1 MKKLY
6 DVEVYKNVFLCTIMD
21 FDTKE
26 KITWEISGRKND
38 LEAIKEFFNTFKG
51 FLISFNGIHYD
62 NCIILYLLNTKFTTV
77 GEFLLKVKSW
87 SDHIITTERWWLD
100 RSLTKYKYHNRWIDV
115 DLFLYWAKSLRI
127 SKKISLKGLAIQLGY
142 HTVQELPFEPSMEL
156 NYTQIDELIHYNRV
170 HDIDILELLLLTF
183 EEKTKVSVG
192 NLGTVELRRYVSS
205 KYNLNAYSWDV
216 PKIASE
222 ILLIDYCNAERL
234 DPRDVRNTRHF
245 YGSKLPLPII
255 DFKLKQ
261 FKSLYEEM
269 SKAEMS
275 FDKEIVLLENNT
287 TIKLVYGKG
296 GIHSVNKNETYEED
310 NNNYIVTSDAASMY
324 PNGMIN
330 HQLFR
335 FKSVLERFTSIKN
348 ERIEAKK
355 NKEKSKDA
363 LFKLILN
370 GTSGLLD
377 QEYSWLYY
385 PEGAMKLRLLGQ
397 LVITLVIERLV
408 IAGFQVLSAN
418 TDGIECLVPKNRLEE
433 YYAIVNQVGKE
444 VNLDFEHQKY
454 RKIVY
459 ANVNN
464 YIALTEDNKIKQKG
478 SYFLTEPELGNSVD
492 YLVIPKALKAWYIDG
507 QKPEEFVMNHKN
519 ILDFCCSQKVDK
531 SYSIMWTD
539 SNFVSKQQQR
549 LNRYYAS
556 TKGGYIYKVRDG
568 KQNHLFKQSGVTIY
582 NNHNP
587 DVFPTDINYNF
598 YISQIRTII
607 NEIKRYNQLE
617 LFN

>member
-1 MKKLY
+1 MKILY
-6 DVEVYKNVFLCTIMD
+6 DVEVYKNVFLCTIMNY
-21 FDTKE
+21 DTNE
-26 KITWEISGRKND
+26 KTIWEISTRKND
-38 LEAIKEFFNTFKG
+38 LEQVKEFFNTFKG
-51 FLISFNGIHYD
+51 FLVSFNGIHYD
-62 NCIILYLLNTKFTTV
+62 NCIILYLISIKFTTV
-77 GEFLLKVKSW
+77 EEFLLKIKAW
-87 SDHIITTERWWLD
+87 SDHIITTERWWSD
-100 RSLTKYKYHNRWIDV
+100 RSLSKYKYHNRWIDV

-142 HTVQELPFEPSMEL
+142 HTVQELPFDPGMEL
-156 NYTQIDELIHYNRV
+156 NYDQIDELAHYNSV
-170 HDIDILELLLLTF
+170 HDIDILKLLLETF

-192 NLGTVELRRYVSS
+192 NLGTVDLRQYVSS
-205 KYNLNAYSWDV
+205 KYHVNAYSWDV

-234 DPRDVRNTRHF
+234 DPKEVRNTRHT
-245 YGSKLPLPII
+245 YGAKLPLPAM

-269 SKAEMS
+269 SKAERS
-275 FDKEIVLLENNT
+275 FDKEIVLLEGNT
-287 TIKLVYGKG
+287 AIKLTYGKG
-296 GIHSVNKNETYEED
+296 GIHSVNRNETYEED
-310 NNNYIVTSDAASMY
+310 NLNYILTSDASSMY

-335 FKSVLERFTSIKN
+335 FNSVLKRFTEMKD
-348 ERIEAKK
+348 ERVEAKK

-408 IAGFQVLSAN
+408 LAGFQVLSAN
-418 TDGIECLVPKNRLEE
+418 TDGIECIVPKNRLEE
-433 YYAIVNQVGKE
+433 YYQIVNQVGTE
-444 VNLDFEHQKY
+444 TNLNFEHQKY
-454 RKIVY
+454 KKIVY

-492 YLVIPKALKAWYIDG
+492 YLVIPKALQAWYIDG
-507 QKPEEFVMNHKN
+507 VKPEDFVVNHKN
-519 ILDFCCSQKVDK
+519 VLDFCCSQKVDK
-531 SYSIMWTD
+531 SYHIMWTD
-539 SNFVSKQQQR
+539 RNFVSKKQQR
-549 LNRYYAS
+549 LNRFYAS
-556 TKGGYIYKVRDG
+556 TKGGYIYKCRDG
-568 KQNHLFKQSGVTIY
+568 KQSHLMKQSGVTIY
-582 NNHNP
+582 NNHKEDIFP
-587 DVFPTDINYNF
+587 DDINYKF
-598 YISQIRTII
+598 YISQIKTII
-607 NEIKRYNQLE
+607 NQIKNNNQLQ
-617 LFN
+617 LF